1 MKYALLSRRPH
12 PLNAVRKS
20 VSEYSTVWMHS
31 TYLQKTKNL
40 SAKLLDAF
48 KFRQNKQEG
57 VTENSAQSVTEYLVK
72 IKNIL

>member
-1 MKYALLSRRPH
+1 
-12 PLNAVRKS
+12 
-20 VSEYSTVWMHS
+20 MHS

>member
-20 VSEYSTVWMHS
+20 VSQYSTVWMHS

-40 SAKLLDAF
+40 SAF